1 MSQSPLVTR
10 SELRK
15 RKEEQERL
23 AEEQRKDAER
33 MYEKREKEISSV
45 YRKELKLS
53 LIHI

>member
-33 MYEKREKEISSV
+33 MYEKREKKSALFIV
-45 YRKELKLS
+45 KN
-53 LIHI
+53 

>member
-23 AEEQRKDAER
+23 AEEQRKLLNER
-33 MYEKREKEISSV
+33 MKKERKKSV
-45 YRKELKLS
+45 TFIVKN
-53 LIHI
+53 